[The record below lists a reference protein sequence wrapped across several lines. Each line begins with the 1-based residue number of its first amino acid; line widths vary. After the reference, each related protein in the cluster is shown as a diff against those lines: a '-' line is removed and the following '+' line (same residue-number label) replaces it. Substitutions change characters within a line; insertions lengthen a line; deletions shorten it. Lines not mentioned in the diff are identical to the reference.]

1 MHGLS
6 KGRGFWGGRSSRRVL
21 LAAALSV
28 ALLAAGCGGGGGA
41 GTAGSGQ
48 KAPAGGGSASA
59 EVTYPSEVTIG
70 ALVPLTGTGA
80 SYGVLDSNGANL
92 AVEQLNAKG
101 GVKGIK
107 IKIEYEDHQAKP
119 QVAITGF
126 NRLVDVHKV
135 PYVLSSYSSVTLAV
149 APLADEKKVVV
160 MNGGGQSDNLAG
172 AAKYLFNDIPLVG
185 FEARSLAQYLVK
197 ERGVKTAAI
206 IFANDDGGR
215 SSLKAF
221 KEAFTQA
228 GGTIVAEEAS
238 ELGGSDFRPQL
249 AKIKSKNADVMFIA
263 TYGRDTAVIIKQA
276 REVGVPGV
284 YANTSWSVIPDVFKL
299 PEAEGLLFTALHF
312 TPEAGFAEAY
322 KAKYGED
329 PALYSLTFYDGVMI
343 FAKALEWVVDHKL
356 PLNGESI
363 YKAIKEIRTF
373 PGGAGPVTFA
383 DDGTSTKDVAIR
395 VLKNGKGED
404 VKILKAG
411 Q

>member
-1 MHGLS
+1 MNRLGS
-6 KGRGFWGGRSSRRVL
+6 ARGWWVGSSSRGILRVL
-21 LAAALSV
+21 AVVLTVTLMI
-28 ALLAAGCGGGGGA
+28 AGCSGGGA
-41 GTAGSGQ
+41 STSESAQQDPS
-48 KAPAGGGSASA
+48 GSASTD
-59 EVTYPSEVTIG
+59 VTYPSEVTIG

-92 AVEQLNAKG
+92 AVEQINAKG
-101 GVKGIK
+101 GVRGIK
-107 IKIEYEDHQAKP
+107 IKIQYEDHQAKP
-119 QVAITGF
+119 QVAITAF
-126 NRLVDVHKV
+126 HRLVDMYKV
-135 PYVLSSYSSVTLAV
+135 PYVLSSYSNVTMAI

-160 MNGGGQSDNLAG
+160 MNAGGQSDNLAG
-172 AAKYLFNDIPLVG
+172 AAQYLFNDIPLVG

-197 ERGVKTAAI
+197 ERGVKTAAV
-206 IFANDDGGR
+206 IFANDEGGR
-215 SSLKAF
+215 SALKAF

-228 GGTIVAEEAS
+228 GGVVVAEEAS
-238 ELGGSDFRPQL
+238 ELGGNDFRPQL
-249 AKIKSKNADVMFIA
+249 AKIKSKNADVMFMA

-276 REVGVPGV
+276 REIGVPGI
-284 YANTSWSVIPDVFKL
+284 YANTSWSVIPDVFEL

-312 TPEAGFAEAY
+312 TPEEGFAEAY

-383 DDGTSTKDVAIR
+383 DDGTSTKDVVIR
-395 VLKNGKGED
+395 VLKNGKVED
-404 VKILKAG
+404 IKILKAG
-411 Q
+411 QQ